1 MLISSQS
8 GMTGNVVSERTNAL
22 SSIFGLVFVIGGLGL
37 MMTGRWRLEYLLDP
51 REFVENIE
59 KAEPDSKKRSVIL
72 DTSALI
78 NYSPN
83 EIEENILKRFDE
95 IFIPKSVLNEI
106 YDPKKGK
113 GDKEKRNLF
122 EDKKYKSKCNT
133 LRVNVKGNIKELY
146 SKYKRISREHLK
158 NTEKAKMYEKVFP
171 IFDDIVE
178 GRKNTDDLKQKDLEF
193 IGYHTRKIKE
203 LAKRKDK
210 TNLRGKGM
218 EGITKI
224 RDYLKRNCKI
234 SDTDIDVLSMGLYQ
248 AKHHKKHAIIGEKD
262 VDFEEVINYLK
273 GKNHKI
279 SSNLDYVNTYKKD
292 KVA

>member
-1 MLISSQS
+1 MRFKRGLGIFLFLIGVFMLISSQS

-146 SKYKRISREHLK
+146 SKYKRISR
-158 NTEKAKMYEKVFP
+158 
-171 IFDDIVE
+171 
-178 GRKNTDDLKQKDLEF
+178 
-193 IGYHTRKIKE
+193 
-203 LAKRKDK
+203 
-210 TNLRGKGM
+210 
-218 EGITKI
+218 
-224 RDYLKRNCKI
+224 
-234 SDTDIDVLSMGLYQ
+234 
-248 AKHHKKHAIIGEKD
+248 
-262 VDFEEVINYLK
+262 
-273 GKNHKI
+273 
-279 SSNLDYVNTYKKD
+279 
-292 KVA
+292 